1 MGLEAVARAFLHQQA
16 LQHGLDRLRPAENPL
31 EPRSAPSVRGDDCEV
46 AGTRFVAA
54 FLVQE
59 DRRTGGEVRL
69 ADDELPAAPRDLD
82 DGRRQTRRK
91 RRIVRPEPAAPS
103 RSPMPTTI
111 AALSPNAIAWTSS
124 PSSMWPRICG
134 SAISLPRRSRKTANS
149 EPMKPTISPSSMNG
163 PRTNQLVAPTS
174 FITSISRRREKIERR
189 IVFAIRSAD
198 EMSRRIVAIANAV
211 DRTRATFRTRS
222 DSSSP

>member
-59 DRRTGGEVRL
+59 DRRAGREVRL

-82 DGRRQTRRK
+82 DG
-91 RRIVRPEPAAPS
+91 S
-103 RSPMPTTI
+103 R
-111 AALSPNAIAWTSS
+111 
-124 PSSMWPRICG
+124 
-134 SAISLPRRSRKTANS
+134 
-149 EPMKPTISPSSMNG
+149 
-163 PRTNQLVAPTS
+163 
-174 FITSISRRREKIERR
+174 
-189 IVFAIRSAD
+189 
-198 EMSRRIVAIANAV
+198 
-211 DRTRATFRTRS
+211 
-222 DSSSP
+222 